1 MGPSKERR
9 NVSFAKTKKYKE
21 VDDNDNKQ
29 STAENPE
36 DSSSKSNTINKEAF
50 FRFPDAVEN
59 DTDDDYE
66 LWTFRLPLGVEVEDL
81 KNLVFDPNDP
91 SSATFEASSSSSSTK
106 YTLSIGHSVENESF
120 RVLVPNQKDEDEDD
134 NDDEEPTILV
144 PSQLHFRKHFNVVQA
159 VSIPMESE
167 LAPSSD
173 VPLPDSVRRAY
184 GHVPQKRDL
193 KRRWKPIGC
202 SDSIASSSAEL
213 TNSSV
218 CHTSLPSKTKRLL
231 SNEKNY
237 SGDDDSQNN
246 PVSKRAKINPSKDKS
261 PFQNGSSHNMDNKE
275 QNSLEN
281 KRKRHK
287 KEKKAKKEKK
297 KKKEKKSKERS

>member
-1 MGPSKERR
+1 M
-9 NVSFAKTKKYKE
+9 
-21 VDDNDNKQ
+21 
-29 STAENPE
+29 
-36 DSSSKSNTINKEAF
+36 
-50 FRFPDAVEN
+50 
-59 DTDDDYE
+59 
-66 LWTFRLPLGVEVEDL
+66 EDL

-91 SSATFEASSSSSSTK
+91 SSATFEVSSSKSSTK

-120 RVLVPNQKDEDEDD
+120 RVLVPSQKDDDEDD
-134 NDDEEPTILV
+134 TDDEEPTILV
-144 PSQLHFRKHFNVVQA
+144 PSQLHFRKHFNVIQA
-159 VSIPMESE
+159 VSIPMETE

-202 SDSIASSSAEL
+202 SDSITSSSAEL
-213 TNSSV
+213 TKSSIR
-218 CHTSLPSKTKRLL
+218 HTPLPSETKRLL
-231 SNEKNY
+231 SNEKND

-246 PVSKRAKINPSKDKS
+246 PVSKRAKINPSEDKS
-261 PFQNGSSHNMDNKE
+261 SFQNGASHHMDIE
-275 QNSLEN
+275 DQDSLEN

-297 KKKEKKSKERS
+297 KKKEKKSKETS